1 MTENPTN
8 ANFLVEMLQKNVEK
22 FDFNPLKSMKF
33 YRNKKNHLTD
43 SLSWSGMLL
52 INVLNHINYNNNDNK
67 LFNFTSSIQL
77 SSRLRLRLERKE
89 KRENR

>member
-1 MTENPTN
+1 
-8 ANFLVEMLQKNVEK
+8 
-22 FDFNPLKSMKF
+22 MKF

-52 INVLNHINYNNNDNK
+52 INVLNHINYNNNDK

-89 KRENR
+89 KQEKPLRRADKLIDEAVRIRKMLIFPTY